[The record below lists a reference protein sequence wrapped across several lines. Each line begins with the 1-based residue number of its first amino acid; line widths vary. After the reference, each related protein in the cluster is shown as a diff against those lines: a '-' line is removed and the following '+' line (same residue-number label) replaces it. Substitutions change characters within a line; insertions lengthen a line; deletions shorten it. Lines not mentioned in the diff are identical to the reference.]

1 MMNFIKKIQQKPR
14 STRVFILWLSVVLV
28 MIVIIAIWLFSF
40 SYSNYSQKT
49 EKGIKRTELPSLFES
64 IKRDFSSFRQGLE
77 ASLKNINLEKLEE
90 NEGEGQ

>member
-28 MIVIIAIWLFSF
+28 MIVIVAIWLFSF

-64 IKRDFSSFRQGLE
+64 IKIDFSSLKQGLE
-77 ASLKNINLEKLEE
+77 ASLKELKINE
-90 NEGEGQ
+90 